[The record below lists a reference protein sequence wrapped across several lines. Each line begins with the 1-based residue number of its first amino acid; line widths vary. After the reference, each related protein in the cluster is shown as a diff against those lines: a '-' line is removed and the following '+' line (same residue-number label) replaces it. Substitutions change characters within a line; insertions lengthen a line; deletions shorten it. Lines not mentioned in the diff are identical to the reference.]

1 MQHFST
7 LLLFVGRHE
16 PRVLLRKLH
25 ALPAAAVI
33 ASDHLKR
40 VPGNLRAAWRGD
52 HRKQL
57 DDMALALR
65 SAAEWQAR
73 AEAAELHIRDLEQ
86 QLASSEVTAMEL
98 RSRVVCL
105 HGKLATSAATVRYQ
119 SMTLN
124 LDKLQG

>member
-1 MQHFST
+1 MQHISAF
-7 LLLFVGRHE
+7 LLFVGRRE
-16 PRVLLRKLH
+16 PRVMLRKLR
-25 ALPAAAVI
+25 ALATALLDRAG
-33 ASDHLKR
+33 R
-40 VPGNLRAAWRGD
+40 VPGNLRVAWRGD
-52 HRKQL
+52 VRMQL
-57 DDMALALR
+57 DDMALALT
-65 SAAEWQAR
+65 SAEGWQAR

-124 LDKLQG
+124 LEKLQG

>member
-7 LLLFVGRHE
+7 LLLLVGRHE
-16 PRVLLRKLH
+16 PRVLLRKLQARTAWFLT
-25 ALPAAAVI
+25 AL
-33 ASDHLKR
+33 DHCKR
-40 VPGNLRAAWRGD
+40 LPGNLRAAWRGD
-52 HRKQL
+52 IRRQL
-57 DDMALALR
+57 DDMALVVR
-65 SAAEWQAR
+65 SADGWRVR

-119 SMTLN
+119 SLTLN